1 MTLDPESHPAREH
14 RGPAEG
20 AAGRSAGSGGPPRP
34 PGIAGRLAR
43 AFIDSKLTPLLVLFA
58 LALGALAVVITPRE
72 EEPQIKV
79 PMVDVFASAPGW
91 SAVEVERRLVAPL
104 EREFWSVPGVEYVYS
119 TSSPGRGF
127 AVVRFRVGEDPD
139 RALVRVRSKLDALPD
154 RWPPDVAPALVK
166 PRSIDDVP
174 IWAMT
179 FWSRTRD
186 AATLRQVAAEVENE
200 IKTIPEVSDTVLL
213 GGLRREFRVELD
225 PVRLAARGL
234 APGSVLPALAAANRR
249 VQAGPLVA
257 NDREVLVEAGGFVR
271 SAEELSSVVVAESA
285 GRPVRLG
292 DVARVVDGPEEPS
305 AYVTHG
311 EPGLPGRSPAVTL
324 AVSKRRGA
332 NAIAVVRAI
341 EKKMTVLRG
350 KLLASDVRA
359 TVTRDYGET
368 SSEKSNELLKH
379 MGLATLSVA
388 LLIGLALGRRE
399 AGVVLLAVPVTLALT
414 LFVFGLFGYTLNR
427 ITLFALIFSIGIL
440 VDDAIVVVE
449 NIVRHLRMPGA
460 RGRPLAAVA
469 VEATDEVGNPT
480 ILATFAVIAAILPM
494 GFVGGLMGPYMRPIP
509 IGASS
514 AMLFSLLVAF
524 AISPWAARILFRRAP
539 AGGHRSE
546 GAGGGRLARLYRRAM
561 TPLVTEG
568 RGRSRLFFFAVIGIL
583 LLAAVSL
590 VPLGAVH
597 VKMLP
602 FDNKNE
608 FQVIADFPEGTTLE
622 TTNRALAEMA
632 GALDAL
638 PEVVGTEVYAGTA
651 APYNFNGLVRHYF
664 LRGGPHQGDIQVALK
679 GKGERHRSSHE
690 IAKAARPLVDG
701 IGRRYGARVKVA
713 EVPPG
718 PPVLE
723 TLVAEVYGPDD
734 AGRREVARQV
744 KELFSRTEG
753 VVDVDWY
760 VESPREKLVFRL
772 DREKAGLA
780 GIREGDAAAALRL
793 ALGGDAAGEA
803 RLPDTR
809 ESVALVVTLPP
820 ERRGNLAALSALTL
834 PAADG
839 RLVPLSE
846 IGRFERQPE
855 ETSIYHKN
863 LKPVVYVTADVA
875 GAREA
880 PVYAILALEKGLSGI
895 RVPGGYRIATRTA
908 TAPFDTTRYGIKWD
922 GEWHVTYE
930 VFRDLGLAF
939 AAVLVL
945 IYVLVVGWFKSFAVP
960 VVIMAPI
967 PLTLVG
973 ILPAHALFGVFF
985 TATSMIGFIA
995 GAGIIVRN
1003 SIILVDFIEL
1013 RRREGMPL
1021 SEAVLDAGEVRFRP
1035 MLLTAAAVVVGSS
1048 VILFDPIFQ
1057 GLAVAMMAGE
1067 VAATLLSRAA
1077 VPVLYYLLKRSEEK
1091 RKTSAEKTLGG
1102 GPGGPPNPLT
1112 PSPEPERSFA

>member
-1 MTLDPESHPAREH
+1 MTS
-14 RGPAEG
+14 
-20 AAGRSAGSGGPPRP
+20 
-34 PGIAGRLAR
+34 GIAGRLAA
-43 AFIDSKLTPLLVLFA
+43 AFIESKLTPLFVLFA
-58 LALGALAVVITPRE
+58 LALGALAVVMTPRE

-79 PMVDVFASAPGW
+79 PMIDIFAAAPGRRV
-91 SAVEVERRLVAPL
+91 VEVERQIVAPL
-104 EREFWSVPGVEYVYS
+104 EKEFWSIPGVEYVYS
-119 TSSPGRGF
+119 TSSSGGGF
-127 AVVRFRVGEDPD
+127 LVIRFRVGEDPD
-139 RALVRVRSKLDALPD
+139 RALLRVRGKLDAIAD
-154 RWPPDVAPALVK
+154 RWPRDLAPPLVK
-166 PRSIDDVP
+166 ARSIDDVP
-174 IWAMT
+174 IWALT
-179 FWSRTRD
+179 FWSRTQD
-186 AATLRQVAAEVENE
+186 SASLRQIAAEVENE
-200 IKTIPEVSDTVLL
+200 IKTIPEVADTTLI

-225 PVRLAARGL
+225 PARLAARGL
-234 APGSVLPALAAANRR
+234 APGAVLPAIAAANRR
-249 VQAGPLVA
+249 EESGPLVS
-257 NDREVLVEAGGFVR
+257 NGREILVEAGGFLR
-271 SAEELSSVVVAESA
+271 SAGDLSSVVVAESA

-292 DVARVVDGPEEPS
+292 DVARVLDGPEEPS

-311 EPGLPGRSPAVTL
+311 EPGISGRWPAVTL
-324 AVSKRRGA
+324 SVSKRRGA

-341 EKKMTVLRG
+341 ERKLAVLRP
-350 KLLASDVRA
+350 KLLSAEVRT

-388 LLIGLALGRRE
+388 LLMALALGRRE

-414 LFVFGLFGYTLNR
+414 LFVFALFGYTLNR

-449 NIVRHLRMPGA
+449 NIVRHLRLPGS
-460 RGRPLAAVA
+460 RGRPIAAVA

-480 ILATFAVIAAILPM
+480 ILATFAVIAAIVPM

-509 IGASS
+509 VGASA
-514 AMLFSLLVAF
+514 AMLFSLFVAF
-524 AISPWAARILFRRAP
+524 AVSPWAARLLFRKAP
-539 AGGHRSE
+539 AGAH
-546 GAGGGRLARLYRRAM
+546 AGGEASRGTLARLYRRAM

-568 RGRSRLFFFAVIGIL
+568 SGRARPVFFAGVAGL
-583 LLAAVSL
+583 LILAAAL
-590 VPLGAVH
+590 VPLGFVR

-608 FQVIADFPEGTTLE
+608 FQVVVDFPEGTTLE
-622 TTNRALAEMA
+622 TTNRALSEMA
-632 GALDAL
+632 DSLRPV
-638 PEVVGTEVYAGTA
+638 PEVVATEVYAGAA

-664 LRGGPHQGDIQVALK
+664 LRGGPHQGDVQVTLK
-679 GKGERHRSSHE
+679 RKNERRRSSHA
-690 IAKAARPLVDG
+690 IAKAARPLLEAV
-701 IGRRYGARVKVA
+701 GRRYGARIKVA

-744 KELFSRTEG
+744 KELFARTEG

-760 VESPREKLVFRL
+760 VESPREKAVYVL

-780 GIREGDAAAALRL
+780 GIREADAAAALRL
-793 ALGGDAAGEA
+793 ALGSDAAGEVQ
-803 RLPDTR
+803 LPGIR
-809 ESVALVVTLPP
+809 ERIPLVVTLAP
-820 ERRGNLAALSALTL
+820 ERRNDFAALSALTI
-834 PAADG
+834 AGSGG

-846 IGRFERQPE
+846 IGRFETKAE
-855 ETSIYHKN
+855 EPSIYHKN
-863 LKPVVYVTADVA
+863 LKPVVYVTADVG
-875 GAREA
+875 GAKEA
-880 PVYAILALEKGLSGI
+880 PVYAIAALEKGLAGI
-895 RVPGGYRIATRTA
+895 RVPGGYRVATRTA
-908 TAPFDTTRYGIKWD
+908 AAPFDTTRYGIKWD

-960 VVIMAPI
+960 LVIMAPI

-1013 RRREGMPL
+1013 RRAEGMSL

-1077 VPVLYYLLKRSEEK
+1077 VPVLYYMLKRSGE
-1091 RKTSAEKTLGG
+1091 RKASAELR
-1102 GPGGPPNPLT
+1102 PT
-1112 PSPEPERSFA
+1112 PSPQQERSFA